1 MVLAMYAQT
10 SRQSGISIPWQPF
23 VSMLSSIDWTDRNKA
38 SNLLMQLTA
47 SRDPSL
53 LAALRRRE
61 LPALLEMARWKVLAY
76 ATPSL
81 YILGRMAGMTDE
93 AIQDAMDHGS
103 RETVLRHFNSS
114 E

>member
-1 MVLAMYAQT
+1 
-10 SRQSGISIPWQPF
+10 
-23 VSMLSSIDWTDRNKA
+23 MLHSIDWTDRNKA

-61 LPALLEMARWKVLAY
+61 LPALLEMARWKVLTY

-81 YILGRMAGMTDE
+81 YILGRIAGMTDE
-93 AIQDAMDHGS
+93 AIQAAMDRGT
-103 RETVLRHFNSS
+103 RETILRNFD
-114 E
+114 